1 MLFYRVSRTFRRGY
15 RVNIC
20 NMHISDETRSSE
32 LAAANVMGAL
42 AVAIADRL
50 RGESDAAALITLL
63 ERGGLSIEWLR
74 RIVGLSHSAAVRLV
88 DRLAGDG
95 LVHRHPGADRRSVSI
110 RLTAHGRR
118 AAQRLRREREE
129 ALVNLLAALAPEERR
144 ALLALAEKV
153 LAGAV
158 SGRWEA
164 RLICRLC
171 DHGACAA
178 AGGCPVDRAATE
190 RGE

>member
-1 MLFYRVSRTFRRGY
+1 
-15 RVNIC
+15 
-20 NMHISDETRSSE
+20 MHISVDTGSLD
-32 LAAANVMGAL
+32 LAAANVTGAL

-50 RGESDAAALITLL
+50 SGDSDAAALITLL
-63 ERGGLSIEWLR
+63 ERGGLTIEWLR
-74 RIVGLSHSAAVRLV
+74 RIVGLSHSATVRLV
-88 DRLAGDG
+88 DRLCDQG
-95 LVHRHPGADRRSVSI
+95 LVRRWAGADRRSVSI
-110 RLTAHGRR
+110 RLTPNGRR
-118 AAQRLRREREE
+118 AAERLRQGRED
-129 ALVNLLAALAPEERR
+129 ALVNLLAPLEREERAALRALAD
-144 ALLALAEKV
+144 KV

-158 SGRWEA
+158 AGAARGAEAGRWEA

>member
-1 MLFYRVSRTFRRGY
+1 
-15 RVNIC
+15 
-20 NMHISDETRSSE
+20 MHISSEERSVDR
-32 LAAANVMGAL
+32 AAANVTGAL
-42 AVAIADRL
+42 ALAVADRL
-50 RGESDAAALITLL
+50 RGDSDAAALITLL
-63 ERGGLSIEWLR
+63 ERGGLTIEWLR

-95 LVHRHPGADRRSVSI
+95 LVLRRAGPDGRSVSI
-110 RLTAHGRR
+110 RLTPRGRR
-118 AAQRLRREREE
+118 AAERLRRERED
-129 ALVNLLAALAPEERR
+129 ALVSLLAPLEHEERV
-144 ALLALAEKV
+144 ALLALTEKV
-153 LAGAV
+153 LARAV

-178 AGGCPVDRAATE
+178 AGYCPVDRAAIE

>member
-1 MLFYRVSRTFRRGY
+1 
-15 RVNIC
+15 
-20 NMHISDETRSSE
+20 MHISERSRSFE
-32 LAAANVMGAL
+32 LAAANVTGAL

-50 RGESDAAALITLL
+50 RGDSDAAALITLL

-88 DRLAGDG
+88 DRLSGDG
-95 LVHRHPGADRRSVSI
+95 LVHRRPGADGRSVSI
-110 RLTAHGRR
+110 RLTASGRR
-118 AAQRLRREREE
+118 AAERLRRERQD
-129 ALVNLLAALAPEERR
+129 ALVNLLAPLEPEERG
-144 ALLALAEKV
+144 ALLAIAEKV

-158 SGRWEA
+158 GGRWEA

-171 DHGACAA
+171 DHGACTA

>member
-1 MLFYRVSRTFRRGY
+1 
-15 RVNIC
+15 
-20 NMHISDETRSSE
+20 MHISEGDGSLD
-32 LAAANVMGAL
+32 LAAANVTGAL
-42 AVAIADRL
+42 AVAITDRL

-74 RIVGLSHSAAVRLV
+74 RIVGLSHSATVRLV
-88 DRLAGDG
+88 DRLTAQE
-95 LVHRHPGADRRSVSI
+95 LVARRAGADRRSVSI
-110 RLTAHGRR
+110 ALTARGRR
-118 AAQRLRREREE
+118 TAARLRRERE
-129 ALVNLLAALAPEERR
+129 ASLVSLLDPLDEQERR
-144 ALLALAEKV
+144 TLLALADKV
-153 LAGAV
+153 LGAAV

-178 AGGCPVDRAATE
+178 AGGCPVDRAATA